1 MSEDEWSETIKDETV
16 EKLYPQLDW
25 CTVSLEK
32 FRELYIKL
40 YKEEITH
47 QEFMRKIGG

>member
-1 MSEDEWSETIKDETV
+1 MSKDDTV
-16 EKLYPQLDW
+16 EKLYSQLDW

-40 YKEEITH
+40 YNEEITH
-47 QEFMRKIGG
+47 EEFIREISE

>member
-1 MSEDEWSETIKDETV
+1 MIEVETV
-16 EKLYPQLDW
+16 EKLYLQLNW
-25 CTVSLEK
+25 CTVSLQK

-47 QEFMRKIGG
+47 QKFIQEIKK

>member
-1 MSEDEWSETIKDETV
+1 MSRHETL
-16 EKLYPQLDW
+16 EKLYSQLDW

-40 YKEEITH
+40 CNEEITH
-47 QEFMRKIGG
+47 EIFMREISE